1 MAIKRSYMKP
11 IEIIN
16 HKPPLAYYQDGRP
29 GTVFQMQSNT
39 AWENYFREPCTS
51 EFNRTKEL
59 FTKDWVDG
67 HLGPFDLKQTGTS
80 DPIPTVRVDFEDIRV
95 NNSEAWKEAKKPG
108 SITIVVSPFQR
119 GHYTLSQSY
128 GAADLT
134 LDPYSYE
141 YRGHTM
147 KALASAIGAASGEP
161 ANTYKYRGL
170 NWAGNNSVCRVRYA
184 RVSGTFDTAPGALG
198 FPFHQVHTWAETVPS
213 HLTIDSEMVT
223 NVLADANT
231 GTVDLLTSVAEAPET
246 LSSIL
251 SGCMQILRM
260 YKEARRGEVRLHNK
274 AKKVRLEL
282 DRLKAKSQ
290 DDWKDVKEV
299 EHRLTRIKTLEKN
312 LHELLSAVAD
322 VWLQYRLNIYP
333 NVKNIEASIEGL
345 EQLNNMFI
353 RYRDFRQFEWPALD
367 FPGWSRSGNLVIR
380 HRCMIKRGAQNKD
393 MFGEVFT
400 VNPFLTAWELVPLSF
415 VVDRYMN
422 IGSFIAALAPRNTN
436 VTEGAT
442 VSWKVSG
449 AMTWTHEHTGAS
461 VTLDLNL
468 YKRSVIDPSS
478 HICIPFPPSRSVNQ
492 KLDHLALAWNLLLK
506 KL

>member
-11 IEIIN
+11 IEIT
-16 HKPPLAYYQDGRP
+16 HGTVPLAFYQDGRP
-29 GTVFQMQSNT
+29 TTVFNIHADK

-51 EFNRTKEL
+51 EFNRVKEL
-59 FTKDWVDG
+59 FTKEWVNG
-67 HLGPFDLKQTGTS
+67 HLGPYGLTQTGTS
-80 DPIPTVRVDFEDIRV
+80 DPLPTVRVDFEDIRV
-95 NNSEAWKEAKKPG
+95 NNSAAWAEAKKPG
-108 SITIVVSPFQR
+108 SIAIVVSPFQR

-128 GAADLT
+128 GATDLAI
-134 LDPYSYE
+134 DRYSFVYKSN
-141 YRGHTM
+141 TM
-147 KALASAIGAASGEP
+147 AHLANAIGASSGVP
-161 ANTYKYRGL
+161 VGSFKFRGL
-170 NWAGNNSVCRVRYA
+170 NWAGGNSLCRVRYA
-184 RVSGTFDTAPGALG
+184 RVTGTFDTAPGALG
-198 FPFHQVHTWAETVPS
+198 FPFGQVHAWAETIPA

-223 NVLADANT
+223 DVLADANT
-231 GTVDLLTSVAEAPET
+231 GTVDLLTSLAEAPQT
-246 LSSIL
+246 FSSIL
-251 SGCMQILRM
+251 SGCMQIFRM
-260 YKEARRGEVRLHNK
+260 YKEARKGELRLHNK

-290 DDWKDVKEV
+290 GDWKDVKEV
-299 EHRLTRIKTLEKN
+299 ERRLTRIKTLEKN
-312 LHELLSAVAD
+312 LRELLSAAAD

-345 EQLNNMFI
+345 EQLNTMFI
-353 RYRDFRQFEWPALD
+353 RYRDFRQIEWPALD
-367 FPGWSRSGNLVIR
+367 FPGWSRSGNLTIR

-400 VNPFLTAWELVPLSF
+400 ANPFLTAWELVPLSF

-422 IGSFIAALAPRNTN
+422 IGSFIAALAPRNSK

-449 AMTWTHEHTGAS
+449 AMTWTHENTGAS

-468 YKRSVIDPSS
+468 YKRSVIDPSRY
-478 HICIPFPPSRSVNQ
+478 ICIPFPQSRSVNQ
-492 KLDHLALAWNLLLK
+492 HLDHLALAWNLLIK